1 MQNDH
6 DLCLGREEPQSFT
19 QNHMPYTEAYKQ
31 LIFNG
36 SEILNLR
43 LCVAFSPLP
52 SLYFLFPLLAPS
64 QTDSTCVAILRTLAI
79 RNDRGLSHVC
89 TFKVHISCWNNCFR
103 LFRAFRA
110 YVSEKPAALTSL
122 TCWDLTLFPCSTS
135 YRPLGQLPCLPVEE
149 CSS

>member
-79 RNDRGLSHVC
+79 RNDRGLSTRLHLQGSHQLLEQLLSA
-89 TFKVHISCWNNCFR
+89 FQSFSCLR
-103 LFRAFRA
+103 LRETCSINQSDLLGSDF
-110 YVSEKPAALTSL
+110 VSMFNLLPASGPA
-122 TCWDLTLFPCSTS
+122 
-135 YRPLGQLPCLPVEE
+135 PL
-149 CSS
+149 SSC

>member
-1 MQNDH
+1 MSCSSIFKN
-6 DLCLGREEPQSFT
+6 
-19 QNHMPYTEAYKQ
+19 KQ
-31 LIFNG
+31 TIASIKSG
-36 SEILNLR
+36 D
-43 LCVAFSPLP
+43 PLP
-52 SLYFLFPLLAPS
+52 NNRLFPALHCYDSRTSHTHFSAHCNPANTPPL
-64 QTDSTCVAILRTLAI
+64 TNSTCVAILRTLAI

-103 LFRAFRA
+103 LFRAFCA

-135 YRPLGQLPCLPVEE
+135 YQPLGQLPCLPVED